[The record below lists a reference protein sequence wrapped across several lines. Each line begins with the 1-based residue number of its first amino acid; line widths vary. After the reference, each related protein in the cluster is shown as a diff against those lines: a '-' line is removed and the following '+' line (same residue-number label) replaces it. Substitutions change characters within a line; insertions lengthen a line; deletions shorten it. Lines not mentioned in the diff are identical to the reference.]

1 MMKMNEVIEFLDY
14 KIKFYE
20 DVIKSYE
27 KEFSTDKKAIK
38 SYDTRLRYHKK
49 LKEAVEKQ
57 IPKKVIK
64 EMNEHNATDYLCP
77 ICKGTIHSYDNYC
90 GKCGQKIY

>member
-1 MMKMNEVIEFLDY
+1 MMKMNEIIEFLDY

-20 DVIKSYE
+20 DAIKSYE
-27 KEFSTDKKAIK
+27 KEFSTDKKATK
-38 SYDTRLRYHKK
+38 FYDTRLKYHKK
-49 LKEAVEKQ
+49 LKDAVEKQ

-77 ICKGTIHSYDNYC
+77 ICKGTVHSYDNYC
-90 GKCGQKIY
+90 GKCGQKVY